1 MPNFL
6 ITVEDKDYKRE
17 TLVASAD
24 TPLDAIF
31 SCDQIKGRLVLSC
44 LPLSCVVPNANR

>member
-17 TLVASAD
+17 TLVAFGD

-31 SCDQIKGRLVLSC
+31 SCKEVVGKLVLSC
-44 LPLSCVVPNANR
+44 LPLSCVKPA